1 MPPEIFGQHKFYK
14 NSSFAFQNFQIISKI
29 NCFSKCS
36 LKKKNERK
44 KKLDWPHKYGLL
56 ENLEVILSLFSV
68 SVLGPVKKRGK
79 TDVNHSK

>member
-44 KKLDWPHKYGLL
+44 KKINSPRKYGLL
-56 ENLEVILSLFSV
+56 EKWEVIFS
-68 SVLGPVKKRGK
+68 
-79 TDVNHSK
+79 